1 MEQPTSVFSFLLV
14 LIAIGL
20 AWLAG
25 YRSRFHHFP
34 GLKRSPQQDYFVGLN
49 YLLNDEPD
57 DAIDIFI
64 EALEVNSDTL
74 ATHLALGTLLRRR
87 GKFDRSISHYQQLLD
102 SGNFSGR
109 EQSEIK
115 IQLVRSFISAGLL
128 DRAER
133 LLEELMNTPPVLRE
147 VALGLA
153 ITVFQKEKEW
163 QKALAAATELQKVC
177 ASHRRPEIQ
186 LQASHFY
193 CELADVA
200 LKAGDLEL
208 AREELKKALQTC
220 RHNVR
225 IYLMMGRLESMA
237 GAPKEAVKALLKV
250 GQFDPAFAHEAAE
263 ELQLNLQKAGID
275 RQLGGLADDGAE
287 EGSEARQIL
296 DSVADI
302 ARQQGEDEALNFLL
316 PQLRAKPSL
325 SLLAQSLALAAKR
338 EPRTQSRV
346 LELGASLLGQHL
358 LNSPHY
364 RCENCGFE
372 LKSMHW
378 LCPGCSR
385 WGLVKP
391 LDDRISYN
399 HENLT
404 TPS

>member
-1 MEQPTSVFSFLLV
+1 MEQPASFFSFLLV

-25 YRSRFHHFP
+25 FRSRFHHFP

-87 GKFDRSISHYQQLLD
+87 GKVDHSISHYQQLLE
-102 SGNFSGR
+102 SGSFSGR
-109 EQSEIK
+109 EQCEIR
-115 IQLVRSFISAGLL
+115 IQLVRSYISAGLL

-133 LLEELMNTPPVLRE
+133 LLDELANTPPAIRE
-147 VALGLA
+147 VVLGLA
-153 ITVFQKEKEW
+153 ISVFQKEKEW
-163 QKALAAATELQKVC
+163 LKALAAADELQKIC
-177 ASHRRPEIQ
+177 PPHRRQEIQ
-186 LQASHFY
+186 LQASHFH

-200 LKAGDLEL
+200 LKFMQLDVARDEL
-208 AREELKKALQTC
+208 RKAQQVC

-225 IYLMMGRLESMA
+225 IYLMQGRLESLA
-237 GAPKEAVKALLKV
+237 GAPREAVKALLKV
-250 GQFDPAFAHEAAE
+250 SQFDPAFSHEAGE
-263 ELQLNLQKAGID
+263 ELRSSLQKAGIGK
-275 RQLGGLADDGAE
+275 QTAELVE
-287 EGSEARQIL
+287 EGTELSNESHQIL
-296 DSVADI
+296 DSVAGI
-302 ARQQGEDEALNFLL
+302 AKEHGEDEALNFLL
-316 PQLRAKPSL
+316 PQLRARPSL
-325 SLLAQSLALAAKR
+325 SLLAQAMSLSIR
-338 EPRTQSRV
+338 RDTRTQARV

-358 LNSPHY
+358 QNSPHY

-385 WGLVKP
+385 WGMVKP
-391 LDDRISYN
+391 LDDRISYS
-399 HENLT
+399 HEDLS

>member
-1 MEQPTSVFSFLLV
+1 VFSFLLV

-34 GLKRSPQQDYFVGLN
+34 GLKRNTQQDYFVGLN

-87 GKFDRSISHYQQLLD
+87 GKVDRSIAHYQQLLD
-102 SGNFSGR
+102 SASFSGR

-115 IQLVRSFISAGLL
+115 IQLVRSYIAAGLL
-128 DRAER
+128 DRAEK
-133 LLEELMNTPPVLRE
+133 LLEDLVKTPPAIRE

-153 ITVFQKEKEW
+153 ISIFQKEKEW
-163 QKALAAATELQKVC
+163 LKALAAATELLKIC
-177 ASHRRPEIQ
+177 SSHIRSEIQ
-186 LQASHFY
+186 LQASHFH
-193 CELADVA
+193 CERAE
-200 LKAGDLEL
+200 LEMRTGNL
-208 AREELKKALQTC
+208 DAAREELRKAIQIC

-225 IYLMMGRLESMA
+225 IYLMQGRLESLV
-237 GAPKEAVKALLKV
+237 GAPREAVRALLKV

-263 ELQLNLQKAGID
+263 DLRISLQQSGMDKQMSGLMEEKGELH
-275 RQLGGLADDGAE
+275 
-287 EGSEARQIL
+287 SESRQIL
-296 DSVADI
+296 DNVAGI
-302 ARQQGEDEALNFLL
+302 ARQQGADEALNFLL
-316 PQLRAKPSL
+316 PQLKARPSL
-325 SLLAQSLALAAKR
+325 SLLSQSLSLSVKQDSR
-338 EPRTQSRV
+338 MQSRV
-346 LELGASLLGQHL
+346 LELGSSLLNQHL

-372 LKSMHW
+372 LRSMHW

-385 WGLVKP
+385 WGMVKP
-391 LDDRISYN
+391 LDDRISYS
-399 HENLT
+399 HEDLS

>member
-1 MEQPTSVFSFLLV
+1 MEQPASVFSFLLV

-34 GLKRSPQQDYFVGLN
+34 GLKRSTQQDYFVGLN

-87 GKFDRSISHYQQLLD
+87 GKVDRSIAHYQQLLD
-102 SGNFSGR
+102 SAAFSGR
-109 EQSEIK
+109 EQYEIK
-115 IQLVRSFISAGLL
+115 IQLVRSYIAAGLL
-128 DRAER
+128 DRSER
-133 LLEELMNTPPVLRE
+133 LLEELVKAPPAIRE
-147 VALGLA
+147 IALGLA
-153 ITVFQKEKEW
+153 ISVFQKEKEW
-163 QKALAAATELQKVC
+163 VKALAAASELLQIC
-177 ASHRRPEIQ
+177 SSHKRSEIQ
-186 LQASHFY
+186 LQASHFH
-193 CELADVA
+193 CELAEVG
-200 LKAGDLEL
+200 LRSGNLEVV
-208 AREELKKALQTC
+208 REELRNAIQIC

-225 IYLMMGRLESMA
+225 IYLMQGKLESLA
-237 GAPKEAVKALLKV
+237 GSPKEAVRALLKV
-250 GQFDPAFAHEAAE
+250 GQFDPSFAHEAANDLRINLLKSGMDKQMSGLME
-263 ELQLNLQKAGID
+263 EKAEFGN
-275 RQLGGLADDGAE
+275 E
-287 EGSEARQIL
+287 SRQIL
-296 DSVADI
+296 DSVAGI

-316 PQLRAKPSL
+316 PQLKIRPSL
-325 SLLAQSLALAAKR
+325 SLLAQSLSLSVKQDSKM
-338 EPRTQSRV
+338 QSRV
-346 LELGASLLGQHL
+346 LELGSSLLVQHL

-372 LKSMHW
+372 LRSMHW

-391 LDDRISYN
+391 LDDRISYS
-399 HENLT
+399 HEDLS